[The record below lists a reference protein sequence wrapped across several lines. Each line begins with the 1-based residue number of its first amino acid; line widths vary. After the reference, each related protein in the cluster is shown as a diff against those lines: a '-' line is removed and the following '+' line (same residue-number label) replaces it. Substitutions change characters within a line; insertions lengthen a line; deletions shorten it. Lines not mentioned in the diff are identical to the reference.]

1 MVLKLPPRLEIC
13 ILVVSF
19 LSMLLGRIPIGWLQ
33 LSHNRGRML
42 AAIFGV
48 AFANVLVFVQLGIIG
63 AFDTSIRMTYQPFT
77 ADIIISA
84 SDANTLSDGSSISR
98 RYMFQS
104 LSNKNIESASAVYVG
119 LLNWNLPNGNAASM
133 QVYGIPPES
142 LPFIAQSLQGDV
154 TRITLQNT
162 MLLDSKTRG
171 LDKQTLQK
179 LISAKQRIEL
189 NNVALSLAGTVVIGS
204 GFGADGNIFVSD
216 QTFLRLFPK
225 QQGGTPS
232 HILLKVNSEHKTPDL
247 IDSIVSDLRMTL
259 NADDIQIHSLE
270 NRIQDDVKY
279 QMTKRPVGVIFGFG
293 VFIGVLVGVVIV
305 YQVLSTD
312 VADHLKEYATFKSMG
327 YENRFFYSVITE
339 QAVLLGSIGFIP
351 GSLFAM
357 LIYKLMTIATGLPV
371 SMDWSRMAIVLFGTI
386 IACMIS
392 GFIATRRL
400 KSADPAE
407 LF

>member
-1 MVLKLPPRLEIC
+1 
-13 ILVVSF
+13 
-19 LSMLLGRIPIGWLQ
+19 
-33 LSHNRGRML
+33 ML

-63 AFDTSIRMTYQPFT
+63 AFDTSIRMTYQPFK

-84 SDANTLSDGSSISR
+84 SDANTLSDGSSVSR

-104 LSNKNIESASAVYVG
+104 LSNSNIELASAVYVG
-119 LLNWNLPNGNAASM
+119 LLNWNLPNGNAASI
-133 QVYGIPPES
+133 QVYGIPPEAM
-142 LPFIAQSLQGDV
+142 PFIADELRAQMSS
-154 TRITLQNT
+154 ITLQNV
-162 MLLDSKTRG
+162 MLLDQKTRG
-171 LDKQTLQK
+171 LDKDTLAG
-179 LISAKQRIEL
+179 LINSKQRIEL
-189 NNVALSLAGTVVIGS
+189 NNVALSLAGTIVIGS

-232 HILLKVNSEHKTPDL
+232 HILLQVQSQAKTSL
-247 IDSIVSDLRMTL
+247 SIESIVDELSKTL
-259 NADDIQIHSLE
+259 NTDDIQIHSLE
-270 NRIQDDVKY
+270 ERIKDDVNY

-293 VFIGVLVGVVIV
+293 VFIGILVGVVIV

-327 YENRFFYSVITE
+327 YENRFFYGVITE
-339 QAVLLGSIGFIP
+339 QAVLLGFIGFIP

-357 LIYKLMTIATGLPV
+357 LIYKLMSMATGLPV
-371 SMDWSRMAIVLFGTI
+371 SMDGPRLVIVLLGTI

>member
-1 MVLKLPPRLEIC
+1 
-13 ILVVSF
+13 
-19 LSMLLGRIPIGWLQ
+19 
-33 LSHNRGRML
+33 ML

-48 AFANVLVFVQLGIIG
+48 AFANVLVFVQLGVIG
-63 AFDTSIRMTYQPFT
+63 AFDTSIRMSYQPFD

-98 RYMFQS
+98 RYMYQS
-104 LSNKNIESASAVYVG
+104 LSNGNIESATAVYVA
-119 LLNWNLPNGNAASM
+119 LLDWNLPNGNSASM
-133 QVYGIPPES
+133 QVYGIPPEAMS
-142 LPFIAQSLQGDV
+142 FIDEGMRENMH
-154 TRITLQNT
+154 RITLQNT

-171 LDKQTLQK
+171 LDKETLSK
-179 LISAKQRIEL
+179 LIGNGQRIEL
-189 NNVALSLAGTVVIGS
+189 NNVALSLVDTVLIGS

-225 QQGGTPS
+225 QQGGTPA
-232 HILLKVNSEHKTPDL
+232 HILLNIKTENKSADN
-247 IDSIVSDLRMTL
+247 IDAVVKQLRMAFGE
-259 NADDIQIHSLE
+259 NDIQINSLDA
-270 NRIQDDVKY
+270 RIKDDVTY

-327 YENRFFYSVITE
+327 YKNSFFYSVITE
-339 QAVLLGSIGFIP
+339 QAVLLGGIGFIP
-351 GSLFAM
+351 GSLFAI
-357 LIYKLMTIATGLPV
+357 LIYKMMTLATGLPV
-371 SMDWSRMAIVLFGTI
+371 GMDWSRMGIVLFGTI
-386 IACMIS
+386 IACMLS

>member
-1 MVLKLPPRLEIC
+1 
-13 ILVVSF
+13 
-19 LSMLLGRIPIGWLQ
+19 
-33 LSHNRGRML
+33 ML

-63 AFDTSIRMTYQPFT
+63 AFNTSIKMTYQPFI
-77 ADIIISA
+77 ADIIIS
-84 SDANTLSDGSSISR
+84 SSNANTFSDGSSISR
-98 RYMFQS
+98 RYMYQS
-104 LSNKNIESASAVYVG
+104 LSNPDIGAAAAVYVG
-119 LLNWNLPNGNAASM
+119 LLSWNMPNGKAVSM

-142 LPFIAQSLQGDV
+142 MAFIESSLHEGMA
-154 TRITLQNT
+154 RITLQNT
-162 MLLDSKTRG
+162 LLIDSKTRG
-171 LDKQTLQK
+171 LDKQTLSTLLDSNK
-179 LISAKQRIEL
+179 SIEM
-189 NNVALSLAGTVVIGS
+189 NNIALTLAGTVVIGS
-204 GFGADGNIFVSD
+204 GFGADGTLFVSD

-232 HILLKVNSEHKTPDL
+232 HILLKTESNNNSVDKLT
-247 IDSIVSDLRMTL
+247 SIVTSLRVSL
-259 NADDIQIHSLE
+259 GNDDIQVHSIE
-270 NRIQDDVKY
+270 ERINDDVTY

-339 QAVLLGSIGFIP
+339 QAVLLGCIGFIP
-351 GSLFAM
+351 GSLLAM
-357 LIYKLMTIATGLPV
+357 LIYALMTMATGLPV
-371 SMDWSRMAIVLFGTI
+371 SMEWSRMFIVLFGTI
-386 IACMIS
+386 IACMVS

>member
-1 MVLKLPPRLEIC
+1 
-13 ILVVSF
+13 
-19 LSMLLGRIPIGWLQ
+19 
-33 LSHNRGRML
+33 ML

-63 AFDTSIRMTYQPFT
+63 AFNTSIKMTYKPFI
-77 ADIIISA
+77 ADIIIS
-84 SDANTLSDGSSISR
+84 SSNANTFSDGSSISR
-98 RYMFQS
+98 RYMYQS
-104 LSNKNIESASAVYVG
+104 LSNPDIEAAAAVYVG
-119 LLNWNLPNGNAASM
+119 LLSWNMPNGKAASM

-142 LPFIAQSLQGDV
+142 MEFIESSLRESIAK
-154 TRITLQNT
+154 TTLQNT
-162 MLLDSKTRG
+162 LVIDSKTRG
-171 LDKQTLQK
+171 LDKQTLSK
-179 LISAKQRIEL
+179 LLDSNKPIEM
-189 NNVALSLAGTVVIGS
+189 NNIALTLAGTVVIGS
-204 GFGADGNIFVSD
+204 GFGADGTLFASD

-232 HILLKVNSEHKTPDL
+232 HILLKTRASNNGVDELAL
-247 IDSIVSDLRMTL
+247 IVTSLRESL
-259 NADDIQIHSLE
+259 GNDDIQVHSIE
-270 NRIQDDVKY
+270 ERINDDVTY

-339 QAVLLGSIGFIP
+339 QAVLLGCIGFIP
-351 GSLFAM
+351 GSLLAIS
-357 LIYKLMTIATGLPV
+357 IYALMTMATGLPV
-371 SMDWSRMAIVLFGTI
+371 SMEWSRMFIVLFGTI

>member
-1 MVLKLPPRLEIC
+1 MLKL
-13 ILVVSF
+13 
-19 LSMLLGRIPIGWLQ
+19 LSNLLGRTPIGWLQ
-33 LSHNRGRML
+33 LSHNRNTYACRY
-42 AAIFGV
+42 FGV

-63 AFDTSIRMTYQPFT
+63 AFNTSIKMTYKPFI
-77 ADIIISA
+77 ADIIIS
-84 SDANTLSDGSSISR
+84 SSNANTFSDGSSISR
-98 RYMFQS
+98 RYMYQS
-104 LSNKNIESASAVYVG
+104 LSNPDIEAAAAVYVG
-119 LLNWNLPNGNAASM
+119 LLSWNMPNGKAASM

-142 LPFIAQSLQGDV
+142 MAFIESSL
-154 TRITLQNT
+154 RESMASITLQNT
-162 MLLDSKTRG
+162 LLIDSKTRG
-171 LDKQTLQK
+171 LDKQTLSTLLDSNK
-179 LISAKQRIEL
+179 SIEM
-189 NNVALSLAGTVVIGS
+189 NNIALTLAGTVVIGS
-204 GFGADGNIFVSD
+204 GFGADGTLFVSD

-232 HILLKVNSEHKTPDL
+232 HILLKTSSTYDGVDKVT
-247 IDSIVSDLRMTL
+247 SIVSNLRESL
-259 NADDIQIHSLE
+259 GNDDIQVHSIE
-270 NRIQDDVKY
+270 ERINDDVTY

-327 YENRFFYSVITE
+327 YENHFFYSVITE
-339 QAVLLGSIGFIP
+339 QAVLLGCIGFIP
-351 GSLFAM
+351 GSLLAIV
-357 LIYKLMTIATGLPV
+357 IYTLMTMATGLPV
-371 SMDWSRMAIVLFGTI
+371 SMEWSRMFIVLFGTI

>member
-1 MVLKLPPRLEIC
+1 VLKL
-13 ILVVSF
+13 
-19 LSMLLGRIPIGWLQ
+19 LSNLLGRTPIGWLQ
-33 LSHNRGRML
+33 LSHNRTRML

-63 AFDTSIRMTYQPFT
+63 AFNTSIKMTYKPFI
-77 ADIIISA
+77 ADIIIS
-84 SDANTLSDGSSISR
+84 SSNANTFSDGSSISR
-98 RYMFQS
+98 RYMYQS
-104 LSNKNIESASAVYVG
+104 LSNPDIEAAAAVYVG
-119 LLNWNLPNGNAASM
+119 LLSWNMPNGKAASM

-142 LPFIAQSLQGDV
+142 MAFIESSLRESMA
-154 TRITLQNT
+154 RITLQNT
-162 MLLDSKTRG
+162 LLIDSKTRG
-171 LDKQTLQK
+171 LDKQTLSTLLDSNK
-179 LISAKQRIEL
+179 SIEM
-189 NNVALSLAGTVVIGS
+189 NNIALTLAGTVVIGS
-204 GFGADGNIFVSD
+204 GFGADGTLFVSD

-225 QQGGTPS
+225 QEGGTPS
-232 HILLKVNSEHKTPDL
+232 HILLKTKSNNNSADML
-247 IDSIVSDLRMTL
+247 SSIVNNLRVSL
-259 NADDIQIHSLE
+259 GNDDIQVHSIDE
-270 NRIQDDVKY
+270 RINDDVTY

-339 QAVLLGSIGFIP
+339 QAVLLGCIGFIP
-351 GSLFAM
+351 GSLLAM
-357 LIYKLMTIATGLPV
+357 LIYALMTMATGLPV
-371 SMDWSRMAIVLFGTI
+371 SMEWSRMFIVLFGTI

>member
-1 MVLKLPPRLEIC
+1 MLKL
-13 ILVVSF
+13 
-19 LSMLLGRIPIGWLQ
+19 LSNLLGRTPIGWLQ
-33 LSHNRGRML
+33 LSHNRTRML

-63 AFDTSIRMTYQPFT
+63 AFNTSIKMTYKPFI
-77 ADIIISA
+77 ADIIIS
-84 SDANTLSDGSSISR
+84 SSNANTFSDGSSISR
-98 RYMFQS
+98 RYMYQS
-104 LSNKNIESASAVYVG
+104 LSNPDIEAAAAVYVG
-119 LLNWNLPNGNAASM
+119 LLSWNMPNGKAASM

-142 LPFIAQSLQGDV
+142 MAFIESSL
-154 TRITLQNT
+154 RESMASITLQNT
-162 MLLDSKTRG
+162 LLIDSKTRG
-171 LDKQTLQK
+171 LDKQTLSTLLDSNK
-179 LISAKQRIEL
+179 SIEM
-189 NNVALSLAGTVVIGS
+189 NNIALTLAGTVVIGS
-204 GFGADGNIFVSD
+204 GFGADGTLFVSD

-232 HILLKVNSEHKTPDL
+232 HILLKTSSTYDGVDKVT
-247 IDSIVSDLRMTL
+247 SIVSNLRESL
-259 NADDIQIHSLE
+259 GNDDIQVHSIE
-270 NRIQDDVKY
+270 ERINDDVTY

-327 YENRFFYSVITE
+327 YENHFFYSVITE
-339 QAVLLGSIGFIP
+339 QAVLLGCIGFIP
-351 GSLFAM
+351 GSLLAIV
-357 LIYKLMTIATGLPV
+357 IYTLMTMATGLPV
-371 SMDWSRMAIVLFGTI
+371 SMEWSRMFIVLFGTI

>member
-1 MVLKLPPRLEIC
+1 MHKL
-13 ILVVSF
+13 
-19 LSMLLGRIPIGWLQ
+19 LSNLLGRTPIGWLQ
-33 LSHNRGRML
+33 LSHNRTRML

-63 AFDTSIRMTYQPFT
+63 AFNTSIKMTYKPFI
-77 ADIIISA
+77 ADIIIS
-84 SDANTLSDGSSISR
+84 SSNANTFSDGSPISR
-98 RYMFQS
+98 RYMYQS
-104 LSNKNIESASAVYVG
+104 LSNPDIDAAAAVYVG
-119 LLNWNLPNGNAASM
+119 LLSWNMPNGKAASM

-142 LPFIAQSLQGDV
+142 MAFIESSL
-154 TRITLQNT
+154 RESMAMITLQNT
-162 MLLDSKTRG
+162 LLIDSKTRG
-171 LDKQTLQK
+171 LDKQTLSTLLNSNK
-179 LISAKQRIEL
+179 SIEM
-189 NNVALSLAGTVVIGS
+189 NNIEMNNIALTLAGTVVIGV
-204 GFGADGNIFVSD
+204 GFGADGTVFVSD

-232 HILLKVNSEHKTPDL
+232 HILLKTKSNSNSNYDSVGKLT
-247 IDSIVSDLRMTL
+247 SIVTSLRESL
-259 NADDIQIHSLE
+259 GNDDIQVHSIE
-270 NRIQDDVKY
+270 ERINDDVTY

-293 VFIGVLVGVVIV
+293 VFIGILVGVVIV

-339 QAVLLGSIGFIP
+339 QAVLLGCIGFIP
-351 GSLFAM
+351 GSLLAIF
-357 LIYKLMTIATGLPV
+357 IYALMTMATGLPV
-371 SMDWSRMAIVLFGTI
+371 SMEWSRMFIVLFGTI
-386 IACMIS
+386 IACMVS

>member
-1 MVLKLPPRLEIC
+1 MAKL
-13 ILVVSF
+13 
-19 LSMLLGRIPIGWLQ
+19 LSKLLGRIPIGWLQ
-33 LSHNRGRML
+33 LSHNKTRML

-48 AFANVLVFVQLGIIG
+48 AFANVLVFVQLGVIG
-63 AFDTSIRMTYQPFT
+63 AFDTSIRMSYQPFD

-98 RYMFQS
+98 RYMYQS
-104 LSNKNIESASAVYVG
+104 LSNGNIESATAVYVA
-119 LLNWNLPNGNAASM
+119 LLDWNLPNGNSASM
-133 QVYGIPPES
+133 QVYGIPPEAMS
-142 LPFIAQSLQGDV
+142 FIDEGMRENMH
-154 TRITLQNT
+154 RITLQNT

-171 LDKQTLQK
+171 LDKETLSK
-179 LISAKQRIEL
+179 LIGNGQRIEL
-189 NNVALSLAGTVVIGS
+189 NNVALSLVDTVLIGS

-225 QQGGTPS
+225 QQGGTPA
-232 HILLKVNSEHKTPDL
+232 HILLNIKTENKSADN
-247 IDSIVSDLRMTL
+247 IDAVVKQLRMAFGE
-259 NADDIQIHSLE
+259 NDIQINSLDA
-270 NRIQDDVKY
+270 RIKDDVTY

-327 YENRFFYSVITE
+327 YKNSFFYSVITE
-339 QAVLLGSIGFIP
+339 QAVLLGGIGFIP
-351 GSLFAM
+351 GSLFAI
-357 LIYKLMTIATGLPV
+357 LIYKMMTLATGLPV
-371 SMDWSRMAIVLFGTI
+371 GMDWSRMGIVLFGTI
-386 IACMIS
+386 IACMLS

>member
-1 MVLKLPPRLEIC
+1 MAKL
-13 ILVVSF
+13 
-19 LSMLLGRIPIGWLQ
+19 LSKILGRIPIGWLQ
-33 LSHNRGRML
+33 LSHNRTRML

-63 AFDTSIRMTYQPFT
+63 AFDTSIRMTYQPFK

-98 RYMFQS
+98 RYMYQS
-104 LSNKNIESASAVYVG
+104 LSNENIESATAVYVG
-119 LLNWNLPNGNAASM
+119 LLSWNLPNGNAASM

-142 LPFIAQSLQGDV
+142 MPFIEPSLRDTMGQ
-154 TRITLQNT
+154 ITLQNT

-171 LDKQTLQK
+171 LDKKTLNE
-179 LISAKQRIEL
+179 IVSSTQRIEL
-189 NNVALSLAGTVVIGS
+189 NNIGLSLASTVVIGS

-232 HILLKVNSEHKTPDL
+232 HILLNVKTKLKTADA
-247 IDSIVSDLRMTL
+247 IDSVVSQLRANL
-259 NADDIQIHSLE
+259 EADDIQIHSLE
-270 NRIQDDVKY
+270 DRIKDDVNY

-327 YENRFFYSVITE
+327 YKNRFFYSVITE

-351 GSLFAM
+351 GFLFAM

-371 SMDWSRMAIVLFGTI
+371 GMDWSRMGIVLFGTI

-400 KSADPAE
+400 KAADPAE